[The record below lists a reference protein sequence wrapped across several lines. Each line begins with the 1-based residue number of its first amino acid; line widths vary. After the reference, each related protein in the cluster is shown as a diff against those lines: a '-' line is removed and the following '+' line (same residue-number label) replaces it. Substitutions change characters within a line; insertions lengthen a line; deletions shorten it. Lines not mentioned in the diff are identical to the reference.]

1 MIGTNVICTVIAQA
15 NSRNITDASMEP
27 NGVVV
32 QLPDGAKGFL
42 HISRMVGKTPE
53 DRAVTLA
60 EMTAGS
66 QLNVDV
72 VSETTI
78 GGEPG
83 YRVNQWS
90 AVRKSRVAMAEQL
103 QAAQSVVTGSVR
115 RIDEQYAIINVVEGV
130 QGLLHVSRVAG
141 NSDEEKA
148 SRLAA
153 LAIGDAINVAV
164 TEMSEVAG
172 RTRVRLAEIV
182 S

>member
-15 NSRNITDASMEP
+15 NSRNISDASMEP

-78 GGEPG
+78 GEEPG

-90 AVRKSRVAMAEQL
+90 AVRKSRVALADRLRTEKL
-103 QAAQSVVTGSVR
+103 VVIGSVR
-115 RIDEQYAIINVVEGV
+115 RLDEQYAIINLVEGL

-148 SRLAA
+148 ARLAA
-153 LAIGDAINVAV
+153 LAIGDSINVEI
-164 TEMSEVAG
+164 TEVSEVSG
-172 RTRVRLAEIV
+172 RTRVRLAELV
-182 S
+182 A